1 MFVKINLQL
10 AKVKRAILEIRGIE
24 LNNIDEK
31 LIIDFLRFL
40 VMESKVSTSYQNQ
53 AINAIKFYYERVMGG
68 LRKVYLIERPMK
80 EKEKALPVVLN
91 VKEIGALL
99 KATENIKHKAI
110 LMLGYSSGLRLGE
123 LVNVRLQ
130 DIDSKRMQLRVDQS
144 KGKKDRYSILSNRLL
159 DILRE
164 YFKIYKPKE

>member
-1 MFVKINLQL
+1 MI
-10 AKVKRAILEIRGIE
+10 
-24 LNNIDEK
+24 
-31 LIIDFLRFL
+31 
-40 VMESKVSTSYQNQ
+40 ESKVSTSYQNH
-53 AINAIKFYYERVMGG
+53 AIYAIKFYYERVKGG

-130 DIDSKRMQLRVDQS
+130 DIDSKRMQLRVEQS

-164 YFKIYKPKE
+164 YFKIYKPKEWLLKELAEVRIHQEVFSSL